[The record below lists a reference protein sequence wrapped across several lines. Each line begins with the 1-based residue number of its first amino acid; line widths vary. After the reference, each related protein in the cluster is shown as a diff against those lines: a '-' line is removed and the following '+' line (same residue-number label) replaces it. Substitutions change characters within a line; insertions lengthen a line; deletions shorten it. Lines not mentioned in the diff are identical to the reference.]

1 MSLELLLNELGP
13 DLLMTLAINL
23 GLLILLL
30 WFVIL
35 WLMLREFRQALGS
48 SAKGGALSQSAQ
60 ALCEESVNHALN
72 YSNENR
78 ETLNAL
84 VQIQQALEQQV
95 AEIRAASSGHSREE
109 QASIELL
116 NQKLSKSHQLIRKLK
131 GDLDKSTRGL
141 RKAKSI
147 LLEQND
153 TVAGLRQQKEAI
165 EKQFEQLERE
175 YIMISESGG
184 FQDIEQNFAK
194 EKEQLLATIENYK
207 RQLANQMASAP
218 QASELNELKQQL
230 ATSQKQLLHL
240 GREKAFIEKKY
251 LELSASQSSDAN

>member
-48 SAKGGALSQSAQ
+48 SAKGGTLSQSAQ

-95 AEIRAASSGHSREE
+95 AEIRAASIGAE
-109 QASIELL
+109 
-116 NQKLSKSHQLIRKLK
+116 
-131 GDLDKSTRGL
+131 
-141 RKAKSI
+141 
-147 LLEQND
+147 
-153 TVAGLRQQKEAI
+153 
-165 EKQFEQLERE
+165 
-175 YIMISESGG
+175 
-184 FQDIEQNFAK
+184 
-194 EKEQLLATIENYK
+194 
-207 RQLANQMASAP
+207 
-218 QASELNELKQQL
+218 
-230 ATSQKQLLHL
+230 
-240 GREKAFIEKKY
+240 
-251 LELSASQSSDAN
+251 